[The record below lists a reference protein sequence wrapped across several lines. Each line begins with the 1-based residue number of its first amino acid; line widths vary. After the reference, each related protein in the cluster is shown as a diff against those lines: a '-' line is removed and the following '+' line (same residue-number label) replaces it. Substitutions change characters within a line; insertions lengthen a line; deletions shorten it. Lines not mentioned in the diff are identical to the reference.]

1 MSVLGTYD
9 VIIIGG
15 GACGGT
21 TSLFL
26 RRAGVSVAVVDKSA
40 IGTEASWASAGM
52 IGGES
57 CPQRDPW
64 FLQATTLSRKLYDE
78 LDEQLFDLTGQHMGY
93 GGQGHLLIAR
103 GDDDPKT
110 LHERVDHQ
118 VNHGVEVHLLD
129 GPEAREREPSLPDD
143 VSIAAWTPGGRF
155 LDARHYTATVVAAA
169 RQLGAEI
176 YEGQAVNGLVWDA
189 DRVIGVRCG
198 NDELHAG
205 TVINAAGAWA
215 GRIDPRLTH
224 PVFPLHGQIMSVSVP
239 PCGLRHNLSRADR
252 WGYVTPRPDGRVL
265 VGATHDEWGYQKKLT
280 PEGLEYLGQIV
291 VNVMPVLIGRPVL
304 DIWSGLRPGTVDGLP
319 TIGPDPRVSGGYL
332 WAAGHSSSGIMQMPA
347 TAKVLVD
354 LVQDQTP
361 DPAIDQLRIE
371 RYDDDDYDQ
380 VAEPLRKIEK
390 RYMSI

>member
-9 VIIIGG
+9 VVIIGG

-21 TSLFL
+21 TAMFL
-26 RRAGVSVAVVDKSA
+26 RRAGVSVALVDKST

-52 IGGES
+52 VGRES

-64 FLQATTLSRKLYDE
+64 FLQATTLSSELYDG

-93 GGQGHLLIAR
+93 GGEGHLLIAR
-103 GDDDPKT
+103 GDDDTAT

-118 VNHGVEVHLLD
+118 MKQGVEIELLE
-129 GPEAREREPSLPDD
+129 GAEARRREPALPED
-143 VSIAAWTPGGRF
+143 VTVAAWTPGGRY
-155 LDARHYTATVVAAA
+155 LDARRYTAAVAAAA
-169 RQLGAEI
+169 RQLGADI
-176 YEGQAVNGLVWDA
+176 HEGQAVNGLVWNG

-198 NDELHAG
+198 SDEMHAA

-224 PVFPLHGQIMSVSVP
+224 PVFPLHGQIMSVAAP
-239 PCGLRHNLSRADR
+239 ACGLRHNVSRADR
-252 WGYVTPRPDGRVL
+252 WGYATPRPDGRVV
-265 VGATHDEWGYQKKLT
+265 VGATHDEWGYEKKIT
-280 PEGLEYLGQIV
+280 PEGMEYLGQIV
-291 VNVMPVLIGRPVL
+291 QNVMPVLIGRPVL

-319 TIGPDPRVSGGYL
+319 TIGPDPRVSSGYL
-332 WAAGHSSSGIMQMPA
+332 WAAGHSSSGMMQMPA

-354 LVQDQTP
+354 LVQGEKP

-371 RYDDDDYDQ
+371 RYDDESYVQ
-380 VAEPLRKIEK
+380 IAEPLRKIEG
-390 RYMSI
+390 RYLSI